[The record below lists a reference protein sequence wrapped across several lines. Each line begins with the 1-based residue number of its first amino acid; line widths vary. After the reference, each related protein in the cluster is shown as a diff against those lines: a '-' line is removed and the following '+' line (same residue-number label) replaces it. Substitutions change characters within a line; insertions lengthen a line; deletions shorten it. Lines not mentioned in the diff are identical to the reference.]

1 MNVQREVSQAPELR
15 TALLKKLERH
25 FGARVVSFFTS
36 FSKGAGQI
44 VDADAEMLESVL
56 EVEHTSGRLVLIVN
70 SPGGQALAA
79 ERIVNVCRAYSAG
92 DFEVVVPHMAK
103 SAATM
108 ICFGANR
115 IHMSKTAELGPVD
128 PQVPYKDDAGNERWI
143 SAEEYVRSKRSSR
156 RRSSRGTSR
165 FSCSRAA

>member
-1 MNVQREVSQAPELR
+1 
-15 TALLKKLERH
+15 
-25 FGARVVSFFTS
+25 
-36 FSKGAGQI
+36 
-44 VDADAEMLESVL
+44 MLESVL

-115 IHMSKTAELGPVD
+115 IHMSKTAQLGPV
-128 PQVPYKDDAGNERWI
+128 V
-143 SAEEYVRSKRSSR
+143 
-156 RRSSRGTSR
+156 
-165 FSCSRAA
+165 